1 MPSTT
6 SRASLK
12 NSPQTSKLRIAET
25 SYKALFCRI
34 WRTGRVSQCACARQ
48 EYHVERD
55 VMHQQPIVID
65 FHTHAAPHADDT
77 PSFDAMMVGIMGS
90 RERLDAHYAH
100 YADPAH
106 FVDEIHN
113 NGLDYA
119 VVLAAYTPLCSGTT
133 PNEFVETY
141 CAQHRELLPFCSF
154 NPYAEP
160 DMPSALR
167 ALQAKGFKGLKLY
180 PSYNHF
186 FMNEARMYPLYEVAQ
201 ELDLPILVH
210 IGTSIFQNTRLK
222 YCNPVDIDD
231 VATDFPD
238 LNILM
243 AHGGRMAWYDQ
254 AMTITRLHANV
265 HIELSGIPP
274 KKLLSIFP
282 EMERFSH
289 KFVFGTDWPQVKA
302 TKSIAA
308 IRALPLSEDAQNRIL
323 GGNAARLLHLSEYA

>member
-1 MPSTT
+1 
-6 SRASLK
+6 
-12 NSPQTSKLRIAET
+12 
-25 SYKALFCRI
+25 
-34 WRTGRVSQCACARQ
+34 
-48 EYHVERD
+48 
-55 VMHQQPIVID
+55 MHHRPIVID
-65 FHTHAAPHADDT
+65 FHTHAAPNLDDT
-77 PSFDAMMVGIMGS
+77 PGFEAMMVDIMGS
-90 RERLDAHYAH
+90 REQLDAHYAH
-100 YADPAH
+100 YANPAN
-106 FVDEIHN
+106 FADEIHS

-119 VVLAAYTPLCSGTT
+119 VVLASYTPLCTGITS
-133 PNEFVETY
+133 NDAVEAY

-154 NPYAEP
+154 NPYMEP

-167 ALQAKGFKGLKLY
+167 VLHGRGFKGLKLY

-201 ELDLPILVH
+201 ELDIPILVH

-238 LNILM
+238 LKILM

-265 HIELSGIPP
+265 HIELSGILV
-274 KKLLSIFP
+274 KKFLSIFP

-289 KFVFGTDWPQVKA
+289 KFVFGTDWPQVEPA
-302 TKSIAA
+302 KSIAA
-308 IRALPLSEDAQNRIL
+308 IRALPLSEEAQNRIL
-323 GGNAARLLHLSEYA
+323 GGNAARLLHLPEYA